1 MFFVKFNFLVI
12 LWSEIL
18 SWYIIEWNWKT
29 IQLTTGI
36 KMVAFCSANV
46 YREITKT
53 PKKARSILINSSY
66 HLSHVFRLQFVF
78 LSHIR
83 TCYKKCV
90 WIILRYTE
98 DLSSVYYSCFKVPNL
113 VFWCIRGVSTVYS
126 VASIKISIW
135 TVEKFCLHYLFITFR
150 RFLLI
155 FMKENMQPK
164 RLIFLKSW
172 SYCGEDDTKLK
183 DHVKR

>member
-1 MFFVKFNFLVI
+1 MSETGQQFNLQLVLKWLHSVQQMFTEKSPKPL
-12 LWSEIL
+12 
-18 SWYIIEWNWKT
+18 
-29 IQLTTGI
+29 
-36 KMVAFCSANV
+36 
-46 YREITKT
+46 
-53 PKKARSILINSSY
+53 KKARSILINSSY

-98 DLSSVYYSCFKVPNL
+98 DFSSVYYSCFKVPNL

-135 TVEKFCLHYLFITFR
+135 TVEKFCPHYLFITFR

-155 FMKENMQPK
+155 FMKATCN
-164 RLIFLKSW
+164 
-172 SYCGEDDTKLK
+172 LK
-183 DHVKR
+183 DWYSLKVEAIVARMIQN

>member
-18 SWYIIEWNWKT
+18 SWNIIEWNWTT

-46 YREITKT
+46 YREIAKT
-53 PKKARSILINSSY
+53 PKKSQIYIDISY

-126 VASIKISIW
+126 VASITISIW

-155 FMKENMQPK
+155 FMKATCN
-164 RLIFLKSW
+164 
-172 SYCGEDDTKLK
+172 LK
-183 DHVKR
+183 DWYSLKVEAIVARMIQN